1 MVFSVRSGSGKIVE
15 GKLRG
20 VGIPNSTPMVTSWW
34 GEKRPSQR
42 RTVSLRVM
50 LVEILCRILLKHLHW
65 IYHIQNPPAKL
76 SLQCS
81 PMVET
86 SGSGERVKQEV
97 YIADCG

>member
-1 MVFSVRSGSGKIVE
+1 M
-15 GKLRG
+15 
-20 VGIPNSTPMVTSWW
+20 
-34 GEKRPSQR
+34 
-42 RTVSLRVM
+42 SLRVM

-86 SGSGERVKQEV
+86 SGSGEKVNLEV
-97 YIADCG
+97 YIAERG